1 MTLALALIC
10 AAIGGYCIGYAIGR
24 LNDAAAAEIE
34 RLKSERMNDRQ
45 MIEALERRVS
55 VRANYEQECG

>member
-1 MTLALALIC
+1 
-10 AAIGGYCIGYAIGR
+10 
-24 LNDAAAAEIE
+24 
-34 RLKSERMNDRQ
+34 MNDRQ